1 MNLPRCSGVLLHPT
15 SLPSQFGI
23 GDFGAE
29 AYRFAGQLADAGQTI
44 WQMLPLGP
52 TGYGDSPY
60 QLFSA
65 FAGNPLLIS
74 PETLTRDGLLTQ
86 HDAEET
92 PFFSA
97 DFVEFERVIAWK
109 TNLLTKAFRNFKRSA
124 TPELRSA
131 FETFAR
137 DQAAWLDDY
146 ALFIAL
152 KRFNGIEH
160 IWTEWDHDLVVR
172 KPEAIADARQKL
184 ADSIEC
190 QKYWQFEFY
199 RQWNAL
205 RAYCA
210 ERGIKVM
217 GDIPIYVAHDSADVW
232 AKPEAFHLDEHGR
245 PLVVAGVPPDYFSA
259 TGQLWGNPIYRWE
272 EMAESGYAWWVE
284 RFRSTFRQFDLVRL
298 DHFRGF
304 QAYWEV
310 PGGEPTAMNG
320 RWVAGPGAALFRAVK
335 KELGD
340 LEIVAENLGVITP
353 EVEAI
358 RREFNFPG
366 MAILQF
372 AFGKDPQAPDF
383 KPHNYVRD
391 LFAYTG
397 THDNDTAQGWWQSE
411 GGDSTR
417 TLDDVTR
424 EKAFALRYLGAD
436 GKEMHWTLIRAL
448 LASVAR
454 AAVVPMQDL
463 LGLGASSR
471 MNKPGTLG
479 GNWKWRMGAGDFSS
493 EIGSRLKEYAVTYD
507 RVPR

>member
-1 MNLPRCSGVLLHPT
+1 MNLPRCAGVLLHPT
-15 SLPSQFGI
+15 SLPSHYGI
-23 GDFGAE
+23 GDLGDE
-29 AYRFAGQLADAGQTI
+29 ALRFAGMLAGAGQTI

-74 PETLTRDGLLTQ
+74 PDLLAHEGMLLQRDL
-86 HDAEET
+86 DET
-92 PFFSA
+92 PHFSL
-97 DFVEFERVIAWK
+97 DTVEFDRVIGWK
-109 TNLLTKAFRNFKRSA
+109 TGLLTKAFRNFKNSA
-124 TPELRSA
+124 RPERRA
-131 FETFAR
+131 EFESFVKVNAS
-137 DQAAWLDDY
+137 WLDDY

-152 KRFNGIEH
+152 KRFNGIEY
-160 IWTEWDHDLVVR
+160 IWTEWDHDLVMR
-172 KPEAIADARQKL
+172 KPEAIANAKQKL

-199 RQWNAL
+199 RQWNSL

-210 ERGIKVM
+210 ARDIKVM

-232 AKPEAFHLDEHGR
+232 ARPDAFHLDEKGR
-245 PLVVAGVPPDYFSA
+245 PVVVAGVPPDYFSA
-259 TGQLWGNPIYRWE
+259 TGQLWGNPIYRWK
-272 EMAESGYAWWVE
+272 EMAEDGYGWWVE
-284 RFRSTFRQFDLVRL
+284 RFRSTFKQFDLVRL

-310 PGGEPTAMNG
+310 PGGEPTAANG
-320 RWVAGPGAALFRAVK
+320 RWVPGPGAELFRAIK
-335 KELGD
+335 KELGN

-358 RREFNFPG
+358 RHEFGFPG

-372 AFGKDPQAPDF
+372 AFGKDPQAPSF

-417 TLDDVTR
+417 TLDDVKA
-424 EKAFALRYLGAD
+424 EKALAKRYLGTD
-436 GKEMHWTLIRAL
+436 GKEMHWTLIRTL
-448 LASVAR
+448 MRSVAR
-454 AAVVPMQDL
+454 AIVVPMQDL
-463 LGLGASSR
+463 LGLGSDAR

-479 GNWKWRMGAGDFSS
+479 GNWKWRMRPGGFSS
-493 EIGSRLKEYAVTYD
+493 EIASRLKEYAVTYD

>member
-15 SLPSQFGI
+15 SLPSPFGI
-23 GDFGAE
+23 GDFGDE
-29 AYRFAGQLADAGQTI
+29 AYRFAGKLAEAGQSI

-74 PETLTRDGLLTQ
+74 PEHLTRDGLLTQ
-86 HDAEET
+86 RDIEES
-92 PFFSA
+92 PLFST
-97 DFVEFERVIAWK
+97 DFVEFEAVIAWK
-109 TNLLTKAFRNFKRSA
+109 TSLLTKAFRNFKHSA
-124 TPELRSA
+124 TPELRAA
-131 FETFAR
+131 FESFLKDNAP
-137 DQAAWLDDY
+137 WLDDY

-152 KRFNGIEH
+152 KRFNGIEY
-160 IWTEWDHDLVVR
+160 IWTEWDHDLVTR
-172 KPEAIADARQKL
+172 KPEALQNAREKL

-199 RQWNAL
+199 RQWNCL
-205 RAYCA
+205 RAYCE
-210 ERGIKVM
+210 ERGIKIM
-217 GDIPIYVAHDSADVW
+217 GDIPIYVAQDSADVW
-232 AKPEAFHLDEHGR
+232 AKPEAFQLDEHGH

-259 TGQLWGNPIYRWE
+259 TGQLWGNPIYRWK
-272 EMAESGYAWWVE
+272 EMAEDGYSWWVE
-284 RFRSTFRQFDLVRL
+284 RFRSTFKQFDLVRL

-320 RWVAGPGAALFRAVK
+320 RWVAGPGADLFRSVK
-335 KELGD
+335 AQLGD

-358 RREFNFPG
+358 RHEFNFPG
-366 MAILQF
+366 MAVLQF
-372 AFGKDPQAPDF
+372 AFGNDPQAPDF

-397 THDNDTAQGWWQSE
+397 THDNDTAQGWWQSG

-417 TLDDVTR
+417 TVDDVLK
-424 EKAFALRYLGAD
+424 EKAFALRYLGTD
-436 GKEMHWTLIRAL
+436 GKEMHWALIRAL

-463 LGLGASSR
+463 LGLGTNAR

-479 GNWKWRMGAGDFSS
+479 GNWRWRMPPGAFSS
-493 EIGSRLKEYAVTYD
+493 EICSRLKEYAVTYD